1 MTEHPTCAS
10 CRWWDSSGRGVRA
23 DPPYVGLCRV
33 KPPVRAWDRASLTHG
48 GHELWPETSR
58 SDWCGEHASRG

>member
-48 GHELWPETSR
+48 GHEL
-58 SDWCGEHASRG
+58 